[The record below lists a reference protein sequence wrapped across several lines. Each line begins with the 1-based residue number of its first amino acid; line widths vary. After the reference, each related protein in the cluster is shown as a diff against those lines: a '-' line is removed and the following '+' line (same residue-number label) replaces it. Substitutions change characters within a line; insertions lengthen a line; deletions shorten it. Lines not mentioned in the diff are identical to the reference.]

1 MSLSTI
7 QQQNGQQG
15 VYQTPGQITG
25 GAAPV
30 EGGAPAESAAKIL
43 DDESNIIV
51 RQSSDFEKLLEEL
64 KLERQTSRQEIFAV
78 QFATN
83 LMRIATEHEGLS
95 TQQKAKLEE
104 LAELTLRVGEAE
116 SGVRQAQGEFDAE
129 ALKLQLLTQQ
139 LEAMLQTQVKTPD
152 ERKKEQDVKQR
163 REEQQVEDIEAKETE
178 TEEVQEEI
186 EVEDIEEEETG
197 ASEEEIEA
205 LKAQIA
211 EQQKV
216 VDGKKQTLDE
226 KSAAVRSLNAA
237 IDAIDVGGLRLLVA
251 IANDT
256 ARQLAAAAAEQP
268 DGKETKEKANAIIAA
283 LAEYADKI
291 EEMQDEELKEM
302 VAKIKPDI
310 VFLAQAKFTIDPD
323 ELPEYNSLV

>member
-15 VYQTPGQITG
+15 VYQTPGQTAG
-25 GAAPV
+25 VTTPV

-95 TQQKAKLEE
+95 AQQKAKLEE
-104 LAELTLRVGEAE
+104 LAELTLKVGEAE
-116 SGVRQAQGEFDAE
+116 SDLQQAQGEFDAE
-129 ALKLQLLTQQ
+129 SFKLQLLTQQ
-139 LEAMLQTQVKTPD
+139 LEAMLETQVKTPD
-152 ERKKEQDVKQR
+152 ERKKEQDVKRR
-163 REEQQVEDIEAKETE
+163 REEQQVKDIETKEIQ
-178 TEEVQEEI
+178 EEV

-226 KSAAVRSLNAA
+226 KSAAVRNLNAA
-237 IDAIDVGGLRLLVA
+237 IDALDVGGLRLLVA

-291 EEMQDEELKEM
+291 EEMQDEELQEM

-310 VFLAQAKFTIDPD
+310 AFLAQAKFTIDPD